1 MKIAI
6 LTRPDFR
13 SPRILADSL
22 KLHLEQQGVEV
33 AVFYEIGLLNRM
45 VSYGDSKLSF
55 HFWLQRKL
63 KRFRQDRK
71 LLRKIKE
78 FDAVIISECIPN
90 GFLKKLYDVEK
101 LKRLIN
107 KPVGFYEVYYL
118 GNAPT
123 QIQKLEKNEDALLD
137 RYDFHLSV
145 SNVTE
150 VKLPLAYNWFHVG
163 IKVSSWNLK
172 PLPKKEIIAII
183 DFAFAGN
190 ESIRLSQINALNKNG
205 IKYISLECAYTIEEI
220 REIYQQGAI
229 YFMQSYEAFGLP
241 LLECLCAGCQIFTPE
256 SWWPMSWRLNENPK
270 IHGEGILP
278 DCFTLYDNSELE
290 EKLMKFKV
298 EYDLIKTPQK
308 VFDNFL
314 ANYPEFY
321 YGNDKELQR
330 VLTHLKD
337 KIETNG

>member
-6 LTRPDFR
+6 LTRSDFR
-13 SPRILADSL
+13 SPRILSDSL
-22 KLHLEQQGVEV
+22 KFHLEQKGTEVEII
-33 AVFYEIGLLNRM
+33 YEIGLLNRM
-45 VSYGDSKLSF
+45 VSIKDSKLSF
-55 HFWLQRKL
+55 YFWLKIKL
-63 KRFRQDRK
+63 KHFLSDAR
-71 LLRKIKE
+71 LLKKIKQ

-90 GFLKKLYDVEK
+90 GFLRKLYNVEK
-101 LKRLIN
+101 FKKIIK
-107 KPVGFYEVYYL
+107 KPVCIYEVYFL

-123 QIQKLEKNEDALLD
+123 QINFLKKNDDPFLK

-145 SNVTE
+145 ANVTE
-150 VKLPLAYNWFHVG
+150 IKLPVSENWYPIG
-163 IKVSSWNLK
+163 IKAESWNLK
-172 PLPKKEIIAII
+172 PLPKKEMIAII
-183 DFAFAGN
+183 DFVQPGYEAYRDVQ
-190 ESIRLSQINALNKNG
+190 IRVLNKTG
-205 IKYISLECAYTIEEI
+205 IKYISLEGGYTIEEI
-220 REIYQQGAI
+220 RNIYQSGAI
-229 YFMQSYEAFGLP
+229 FFMQFPEAFGLP
-241 LLECLCAGCQIFTPE
+241 VLECLCAGCQIFTPE

-278 DCFTLYDNSELE
+278 DCFTVYDNSELE
-290 EKLMKFKV
+290 EKLMKFKA
-298 EYDLIKTPQK
+298 EYDLVKTPQK